1 MPEETLE
8 TAASESQIEE
18 AAIADEL
25 IEETTSHA
33 EVIETVISSLDA
45 SDTAMVSR
53 GEGGNIWKFQYGTVE
68 VFVQMTGEAEEDIF
82 TVWAS
87 VLALPVNDEPK
98 LFRKLLEMNWNSTFE
113 ASFGICDN
121 KIAISAQRTVTDLSP
136 EEISRAITLVAGIA
150 DENNELLQ
158 AEFGQ

>member
-8 TAASESQIEE
+8 ATKLESQTQE

-25 IEETTSHA
+25 IEETTSHE
-33 EVIETVISSLDA
+33 EVIETVISSLDT

-68 VFVQMTGEAEEDIF
+68 VFVQMTGEADEDIF

-87 VLALPVNDEPK
+87 VLSLPAKDELK
-98 LFRKLLEMNWNSTFE
+98 LFRKLLEMNWDSTFE
-113 ASFGICDN
+113 ASFGIHDD
-121 KIAISAQRTVTDLSP
+121 KITISAQRTVTDLSP

-150 DENNELLQ
+150 DETNEPLH